1 VARRRRQQDEHEN
14 LERWLVSYADFV
26 TLLFAFFVVMYAISS
41 VNEGKYR
48 VLSDTLTEAFRDP
61 VKSTAPARGA
71 ESQPLA
77 AVIEPIRPI
86 PSAASGSALE
96 AGDSGSA
103 GVLPAGSTSVG
114 ERQQGRTEDLD
125 RLAEQITDELQPFL
139 GQRLI
144 EISRIGDTLEVA
156 MKSQMLFESGS
167 ARLAPQAMPA
177 LEGVGRV
184 LAEAGNAVR
193 VEGHTDNRPINTL
206 QFPSNWELSAARAA
220 SVVHFLVRVG
230 VEPGRMAAIGY
241 GEHRPV
247 GDNTLDDGRQRNR
260 RVTLAILGTKAQPVV
275 LPAGQVAAAADVRS
289 ATDPAMAGSPDAA
302 AAQAH

>member
-1 VARRRRQQDEHEN
+1 VTRRRRKHDEHEN

-61 VKSTAPARGA
+61 GKGAAQARAA
-71 ESQPLA
+71 EPPSATVL
-77 AVIEPIRPI
+77 VEPIQV
-86 PSAASGSALE
+86 AAA
-96 AGDSGSA
+96 AGSA
-103 GVLPAGSTSVG
+103 GADAAGILPAGSALVG
-114 ERQQGRTEDLD
+114 ERQRGATQDLAT
-125 RLAEQITDELQPFL
+125 LAEQITDELQPFL

-144 EISRIGDTLEVA
+144 EISKVGDTVEVA
-156 MKSQMLFESGS
+156 MKSQMLFDSGS
-167 ARLAPQAMPA
+167 ARLSPRALPA

-184 LAEAGNAVR
+184 LAPAGNAIR

-220 SVVHFLVRVG
+220 SVVHFLMRVG
-230 VEPGRMAAIGY
+230 IEPARMAAIGY

-247 GDNTLDDGRQRNR
+247 GDNASDEGRQRNR
-260 RVTLAILGTKAQPVV
+260 RVTLVILGTKDRPAA
-275 LPAGQVAAAADVRS
+275 LPGED
-289 ATDPAMAGSPDAA
+289 DAA
-302 AAQAH
+302 AAAGAPGAPAPVTPSDDR

>member
-1 VARRRRQQDEHEN
+1 MTRRKRQQEEHEN

-61 VKSTAPARGA
+61 VKSSTPARGS
-71 ESQPLA
+71 EPQPA
-77 AVIEPIRPI
+77 SPVIEPIQPMA
-86 PSAASGSALE
+86 PEATSQASGTDAV
-96 AGDSGSA
+96 
-103 GVLPAGSTSVG
+103 GVLPAGSALVG
-114 ERQQGRTEDLD
+114 ERQRGPTEDLD
-125 RLAEQITDELQPFL
+125 TLAEQITDELEPFL

-144 EISRIGDTLEVA
+144 EISRVGDTVEVA

-167 ARLAPQAMPA
+167 ARLSPQAMPA

-184 LAEAGNAVR
+184 LGPAGNAIR
-193 VEGHTDNRPINTL
+193 VEGHTDNRPIATL

-220 SVVHFLVRVG
+220 SVVHFLMRIG
-230 VEPGRMAAIGY
+230 IEPARMAAIGY

-247 GDNTLDDGRQRNR
+247 GDNASDEGRQRNR
-260 RVTLAILGTKAQPVV
+260 RVTLVILGTRASPVT
-275 LPAGQVAAAADVRS
+275 LPAEERP
-289 ATDPAMAGSPDAA
+289 ATEPTAPRDAR
-302 AAQAH
+302 

>member
-1 VARRRRQQDEHEN
+1 MSRRKKQHEEHEN

-61 VKSTAPARGA
+61 VKTAAPTPARGA
-71 ESQPLA
+71 DAQPVPA
-77 AVIEPIRPI
+77 IIEPIAPALAS
-86 PSAASGSALE
+86 PAPATPAAAESVGVLPDGSAL
-96 AGDSGSA
+96 A
-103 GVLPAGSTSVG
+103 G
-114 ERQQGRTEDLD
+114 ERRQGPTESLD
-125 RLAEQITDELQPFL
+125 ELAEQVTDELQPFL

-144 EISRIGDTLEVA
+144 EISRVGDTLEVA

-167 ARLAPQAMPA
+167 ARLSPQALPA

-184 LAEAGNAVR
+184 LAQAANAIR

-220 SVVHFLVRVG
+220 SVVHFLMRVG
-230 VEPGRMAAIGY
+230 IEPRRMAAIGY
-241 GEHRPV
+241 GEHRPA
-247 GDNTLDDGRQRNR
+247 GDNASDEGRQRNR
-260 RVTLAILGTKAQPVV
+260 RVTLVILGTKANPVP
-275 LPAGQVAAAADVRS
+275 LPADEPAAAVPTTAPSLAAAA
-289 ATDPAMAGSPDAA
+289 AAPDP
-302 AAQAH
+302 QR

>member
-1 VARRRRQQDEHEN
+1 VARRKRQHEEHEN

-61 VKSTAPARGA
+61 VKSTTPARGA
-71 ESQPLA
+71 EPQPA
-77 AVIEPIRPI
+77 PAIIEPVAP
-86 PSAASGSALE
+86 
-96 AGDSGSA
+96 GSA
-103 GVLPAGSTSVG
+103 GAAAQAPGADAVGLLPAGSALVG
-114 ERQQGRTEDLD
+114 ERPRGPTENLD
-125 RLAEQITDELQPFL
+125 TLAEQVSDELRSFM

-144 EISRIGDTLEVA
+144 EVSRVGDTVEVA

-177 LEGVGRV
+177 LEGLARV
-184 LAEAGNAVR
+184 LGPAGNGIR
-193 VEGHTDNRPINTL
+193 VEGHTDNRPISTL

-220 SVVHFLVRVG
+220 SVVHFLMRVG
-230 VEPGRMAAIGY
+230 IDPARMAAIGY

-247 GDNTLDDGRQRNR
+247 GDNATDEGRQRNR
-260 RVTLAILGTKAQPVV
+260 RVTLVILGTQANPVAV
-275 LPAGQVAAAADVRS
+275 PADDRAAGIGAAPDGDTGA
-289 ATDPAMAGSPDAA
+289 ATPRDA
-302 AAQAH
+302 H

>member
-1 VARRRRQQDEHEN
+1 MARRRRQHDEHEN

-61 VKSTAPARGA
+61 VKTAVPTRGA
-71 ESQPLA
+71 DTPPVPA
-77 AVIEPIRPI
+77 IIEPIQPM
-86 PSAASGSALE
+86 AATAADSTGLLPGGSAL
-96 AGDSGSA
+96 
-103 GVLPAGSTSVG
+103 VG
-114 ERQQGRTEDLD
+114 ERQRGPTQDLD
-125 RLAEQITDELQPFL
+125 TLAEQVTDELQPFL

-144 EISRIGDTLEVA
+144 EISRIGDTVEVA

-167 ARLAPQAMPA
+167 ARLSPQAMPA
-177 LEGVGRV
+177 LEGLGRV
-184 LAEAGNAVR
+184 LEQAGNAIR

-220 SVVHFLVRVG
+220 SVVHFLMRVG
-230 VEPGRMAAIGY
+230 IQPGRMAAIGY

-247 GDNTLDDGRQRNR
+247 GDNRTDDGRQRNR
-260 RVTLAILGTKAQPVV
+260 RVTLVILGTKATPVPLPLAQPVAV
-275 LPAGQVAAAADVRS
+275 
-289 ATDPAMAGSPDAA
+289 DAA
-302 AAQAH
+302 APAVESAVAETSAAAGNGH